1 VTPTT
6 GLPNEATCAD
16 QAVELSPDDDL
27 SERDGTAHLPPGP
40 AVAGGRRCILRDVPR
55 LVLSGNRNGVPTEAG
70 AHPFRYRAKAHRSL
84 PHVVKFSA
92 GRSSGMLLFTL
103 LESGFLDAARG
114 DVIVFNNTSAEH
126 PYTYRFARECA
137 EVSQQYGVPFFWIE
151 FQTYEDARSG
161 EWTRLPAYRLVNGR
175 PKSEENPDGFQWRGE
190 VFEELLSWTGY
201 VPNQFSRIC
210 TRHLKLE
217 ATRLFLKDWLAS
229 KDGIPR
235 LGHYGASSRVDD
247 DTMYRRHLRKR
258 GGVPKDIFLGK
269 RAYGRGRPH
278 FRPAQRFVDFCRN
291 WRAFE
296 NPTLAGR
303 ALGDKAVFG
312 KGGVE
317 YVAMVGL
324 RGDEQIRVKRVE
336 QRNMAHGPSGYEG
349 EHVYMPLATMSA
361 TREDVNAFWDRQS
374 WDLALPA
381 QGGLSNC
388 VYCFLKGARNLRAV
402 HDRMSSEKRTEIEG
416 FGPLRDTPCD
426 LAWWNRVEHLYGRDL
441 EAEQR
446 STREGSEVRRIG
458 FFGGSRFSYD
468 LLANGDKS
476 EINEFSNTIL
486 PCDCTE

>member
-1 VTPTT
+1 MKATT
-6 GLPNEATCAD
+6 GLPSEATCAK
-16 QAVELSPDDDL
+16 QAVESSPDG
-27 SERDGTAHLPPGP
+27 EPPEHPGTADLLPGS
-40 AVAGGRRCILRDVPR
+40 AVSGGRRFVLRDVPR
-55 LVLSGNRNGVPTEAG
+55 LVLSGNRAALTEAG
-70 AHPFRYRAKAHRSL
+70 THPFRYRAKTHGSL

-103 LESGFLDAARG
+103 LESGLLDAARG

-126 PYTYRFARECA
+126 PYTYKFARECA

-175 PKSEENPDGFQWRGE
+175 PRSDENPDGFQWRGE

-229 KDGIPR
+229 KNGIPR

-258 GGVPKDIFLGK
+258 GGVPKDIFLEK
-269 RAYGRGRPH
+269 RAYGRARPH
-278 FRPAQRFVDFCRN
+278 FRPAQRFADFCQN

-296 NPTLAGR
+296 NPSLAGR

-349 EHVYMPLATMSA
+349 EHVYMPLATMST
-361 TREDVNAFWDRQS
+361 TREDVNTFWDRQD

-388 VYCFLKGARNLRAV
+388 VYCFLKGVQNLRAV
-402 HDRMSSEKRTEIEG
+402 HDRMSSEKETEVEG
-416 FGPLRDTPCD
+416 FGPLQDTPCD

-446 STREGSEVRRIG
+446 NIQEGSGVQRIG

-468 LLANGDKS
+468 LLANGGKS